1 MEKRIHQNVCLFID
15 LLLPQRLIVGIFAFT
30 AIVNTYIFRHS
41 IDLIAPHQNYINII
55 DTFDEKPKM
64 LRDLKEKLKFAYQ
77 GDSNLYQHKCKWHK
91 HKLMEVKN
99 QKRNYKFIKDLNS
112 RRFTIMTTFYVG
124 YIVSHLPGGLLAERY
139 GSKIVLAIALL
150 MSAVLLLITP
160 TVVRRYGI
168 NGLLVVQFLMGLSQG
183 PVFPAVSCLMC
194 HWVPP
199 QERGSLVTV
208 VLSSGHIG
216 VLAINLL
223 FAALVTTIEWCYI
236 LYAIA
241 LGTLL
246 WFVGF
251 VS

>member
-1 MEKRIHQNVCLFID
+1 MFID

-30 AIVNTYIFRHS
+30 AIVNTFVFRHS
-41 IDLIAPHQNYINII
+41 IDLIAPHQNYLNI

-64 LRDLKEKLKFAYQ
+64 LRNLKKKLKFAYQ
-77 GDSNLYQHKCKWHK
+77 GDHSLYQRKCEWHK
-91 HKLMEVKN
+91 RKLLEENN
-99 QKRNYKFIKDLNS
+99 QKRNYKFIKDLSS

-139 GSKIVLAIALL
+139 GPKIVLAIALL
-150 MSAVLLLITP
+150 ISAVLLLITP
-160 TVVRRYGI
+160 AIVRRYSI
-168 NGLLVVQFLMGLSQG
+168 DGLLVVQFLMGLSQG

-199 QERGSLVTV
+199 QERGSLVTI

-223 FAALVTTIEWCYI
+223 FGTLVTTIEWCYI

-241 LGTLL
+241 LGALL
-246 WFVGF
+246 WFVVF